1 MPLLVMQEN
10 WNPDRDTMTAN
21 DAFVG
26 NDEKIVIPIFT
37 VEHAADDPRYAKLRV
52 TREWKDHRP
61 RYENVSYLH
70 HSFLLPQADNP
81 MNGLEEK
88 HFDGQKTV
96 WSYSLHGPVRK
107 LQSHGFSSYEED
119 QTGVFSYPT
128 AWPEPAMEWLVR
140 PRPSG
145 WPLPDLVQEIFDS
158 GCHLAPVGR
167 GKRLHEPVESL
178 YYYQNPEMSVTS
190 STALGTDR
198 TMEKGSW
205 IKRNG
210 GHPFHWPKISSERV
224 CPPCKGT

>member
-37 VEHAADDPRYAKLRV
+37 VEHPADDPRYAKLRV

-96 WSYSLHGPVRK
+96 WPYSLHGPVRK

-158 GCHLAPVGR
+158 GCHLTPVGR
-167 GKRLHEPVESL
+167 EKRLDEPVESL